1 MRKRLKYLC
10 KKMNKKLKK
19 IIIKQAKEVIAQ
31 SETDKKRLLEHIT
44 KIDIDIL
51 TAQAIIKG
59 V

>member
-1 MRKRLKYLC
+1 
-10 KKMNKKLKK
+10 MNKKLKK
-19 IIIKQAKEVIAQ
+19 IIIKQAKEVLAQ
-31 SETDKKRLLEHIT
+31 SEADKKRLLEHIT